1 MAEQDFNEKIGKIEQ
16 VDKVGGSSAL
26 TADVLAAEEIAS
38 PEKIKF
44 DDAVAKAESRWI
56 EKQQVAAIPTD
67 TTVAGVSPI
76 HELSQ
81 AQGKIEPIKKPP
93 TIDQIVQQSEDL
105 RGTIQSNVEKIKEV
119 QKANP
124 DIRVNASEQAVLTN
138 KLIHVDS
145 GLRTALSKT
154 GVEVTAKDF
163 VAPTEQKPLVKFL
176 GMLSNSDRQLSAIV
190 GQVEGL
196 QANGQLLRP
205 ETLLAVQIKLNFV
218 QQQLEFFTNVINKVV
233 EGTKT
238 VFNVQI

>member
-1 MAEQDFNEKIGKIEQ
+1 MAEQGFREKIGKIEQ
-16 VDKVGGSSAL
+16 VEKVGSPAL
-26 TADVLAAEEIAS
+26 TGDVLTAEEIAS

-44 DDAVAKAESRWI
+44 DHAVAKVESRWI
-56 EKQQVAAIPTD
+56 ERQQALALSTD

-81 AQGKIEPIKKPP
+81 WQSKIAPITHPP
-93 TIDQIVQQSEDL
+93 TIDHIVQQSEDL
-105 RGTIQSNVEKIKEV
+105 RGAIRSNVEKINEV
-119 QKANP
+119 QKTNP
-124 DIRVNASEQAVLTN
+124 DLKINATERAVLTD

-163 VAPTEQKPLVKFL
+163 VPPTEQKPLVKFL
-176 GMLSNSDRQLSAIV
+176 SMLSNSDRQLTAIV

-196 QANGQLLRP
+196 QANNQLLRP